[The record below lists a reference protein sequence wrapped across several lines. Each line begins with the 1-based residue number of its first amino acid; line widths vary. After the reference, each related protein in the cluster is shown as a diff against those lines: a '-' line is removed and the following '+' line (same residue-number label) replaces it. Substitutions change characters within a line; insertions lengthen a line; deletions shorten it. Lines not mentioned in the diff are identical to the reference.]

1 MVSPIYNLPTL
12 DFVAG
17 EAQSFRFHL
26 LTSTG
31 NPYDANACDVA
42 FAIINYTN
50 KTGTPLIVKDVSISI
65 GESGIPNVAS
75 VELLPD
81 DTIHFY
87 GRYVY
92 QLSIRDAYGETEI
105 PGHGIMNITKNIHQS
120 FITS

>member
-17 EAQSFRFHL
+17 ETQSFRFHL
-26 LTSTG
+26 LTAANS
-31 NPYDANACDVA
+31 PYDANACDVA

-75 VELLPD
+75 VELLSD
-81 DTIHFY
+81 DTIYLY

-92 QLSIRDAYGETEI
+92 QLSIRDAFGETEI
-105 PGHGIMNITKNIHQS
+105 PGLGIMNITKNIHQA
-120 FITS
+120 FITG

>member
-17 EAQSFRFHL
+17 ETQSFRFHL
-26 LTSTG
+26 LTSAG
-31 NPYDANACDVA
+31 SPYDANACDVA

-50 KTGTPLIVKDVSISI
+50 KTGIPLVAKNVPVLA
-65 GESGIPNVAS
+65 GEGGVPNVAS
-75 VELLPD
+75 VELLSE
-81 DTIHFY
+81 DTIYLY

-105 PGHGIMNITKNIHQS
+105 PGLGIMNITKNIHQA
-120 FITS
+120 FITG